1 MALVGLAPPASIAA
15 ALAALLVPPA
25 AAWAQEDASDNATAT
40 PAPETTPAPAPPP
53 DVMAEAGATPGHPD
67 WSLEYGG
74 RLFVRDTLT
83 RVDVADDSIWRHDRA
98 LDQARLF
105 ATYDR
110 KKLRIAFEVEL
121 AGGDADL
128 KDTYIRLKPVD
139 LLRIQAG
146 RFKVPM
152 SFLWQE
158 SKWSLPAIE
167 RGVLS
172 ELEQDNRGLPFGGI
186 RGEGVSLEARPA
198 VLLEPR
204 FTVALF
210 HNPLATG
217 ATPLDP
223 SEDVTQDLYARI
235 EVEPGPW
242 LRAAASFGW
251 VGYTSR
257 ISAVESYEH
266 MPMGGVELAVDSH
279 YLRAWLEGY
288 VGESFLYQP
297 DGQTSGTFAAA
308 RALVAGRFRRPVDA
322 LWRVEPYVEVSVLD
336 PTGDESGDRLTE
348 VAGGTSVAFSKHWRL
363 QLEMAERIAE
373 GVLAPVADSTL
384 IRLQLGAAFSEA
396 VQ

>member
-1 MALVGLAPPASIAA
+1 VLAGALSSAA
-15 ALAALLVPPA
+15 A
-25 AAWAQEDASDNATAT
+25 AQEDAR
-40 PAPETTPAPAPPP
+40 EEPAPAPEAAAPAATADAQPTAPP
-53 DVMAEAGATPGHPD
+53 PRD
-67 WSLEYGG
+67 WSLEYGA
-74 RLFVRDTLT
+74 RLFVRDTFT
-83 RVDVADDSIWRHDRA
+83 RIEVGDEPVWRHDRA
-98 LDQARLF
+98 VDQARVF